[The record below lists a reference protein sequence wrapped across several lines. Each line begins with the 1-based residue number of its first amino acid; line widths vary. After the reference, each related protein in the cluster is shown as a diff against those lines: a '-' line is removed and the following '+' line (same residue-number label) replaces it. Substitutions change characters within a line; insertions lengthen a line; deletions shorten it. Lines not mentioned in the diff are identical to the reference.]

1 MIVVVPARG
10 GSKRIP
16 FKNIADLAG
25 KPLLAYTLLAAVAA
39 QIAPDIYVSTEDERI
54 AQVAQELGAKIIM
67 RPSALAS
74 DTASTESVLLHVLD
88 ELHVRG
94 DSEEWIMT
102 LPPTSPLRSVAT
114 IRAFASLAERSP
126 PNIDCIMSV
135 TETRADFWHLKT
147 DGRFGRLFP
156 EQPRRQQDRPPL
168 FEENSAVYV
177 TRVRSLRRS
186 RSILGTETLCIP
198 ISREE
203 GLDINT
209 AADIHLATALL
220 RGDQGLST

>member
-39 QIAPDIYVSTEDERI
+39 GIAPDIYVSTEDERI
-54 AQVAQELGAKIIM
+54 AQVAQELGAKVIK

-94 DSEEWIMT
+94 DSEDWVMT

-114 IRAFASLAERSP
+114 IRAFASYAERAA
-126 PNIDCIMSV
+126 PNVDCIMSV
-135 TETRADFWHLKT
+135 TETKSDFWHLKT

-186 RSILGTETLCIP
+186 GSILGAETLCIP

-209 AADIHLATALL
+209 AADLHLATALL
-220 RGDQGLST
+220 RGDQGLLT